1 MALSLR
7 YKILLSV
14 ISFAAVYLYSIHHK
28 LKLSTD
34 GVFNL
39 VQSIYY
45 GLHNFILFGWIPI
58 ISLVGFAIGNYLKNE
73 ELKMGFMYSAIG
85 TSVFYILVMLIY

>member
-14 ISFAAVYLYSIHHK
+14 ISFAAVYLYSIHQK
-28 LKLSTD
+28 LQTNTD

-39 VQSIYY
+39 LQSIYY
-45 GLHNFILFGWIPI
+45 GLHNFILFGWIPV
-58 ISLVGFAIGNYLKNE
+58 ISLVGFAIGKIIKNE
-73 ELKMGFMYSAIG
+73 EVKIGFMYSAIG
-85 TSVFYILVMLIY
+85 TSVFYILVTLIY